1 AGILV
6 PIGISTDDTT
16 KFFFGHLIENQSL
29 VQLVG
34 FENEEFIFPEV
45 HHSFKFC
52 ALTMSGINVKNKS
65 TDFVFFCRKYSDISQ
80 RLRHFE
86 LTHTDFVKI
95 NPNTLTCPI
104 FRTHIDAELTKKIYY
119 RNSVLVNEQFEKNEF
134 YVSFFSM
141 FHMSNDSNL
150 FQVKSG
156 PNLTPLLEAKMI
168 QQFDH
173 RYGTYQGATQAN
185 LNQGNLPLPS
195 DAQKKDPNFLVLPQ
209 YWVPKKEVLE
219 RLQKWNK
226 KWLLVYRGITSSVV
240 EHT

>member
-1 AGILV
+1 NPPWEKIKLQEKEFFAIRDRNISNASTKSARDVLIKNLKNSNPQAWTDYQTALHDVESLSKFLRNSNRFPLSARGDVHTYAIFAELSILLLAPNGRAGILV

-134 YVSFFSM
+134 YVSFFS
-141 FHMSNDSNL
+141 
-150 FQVKSG
+150 
-156 PNLTPLLEAKMI
+156 
-168 QQFDH
+168 
-173 RYGTYQGATQAN
+173 
-185 LNQGNLPLPS
+185 
-195 DAQKKDPNFLVLPQ
+195 
-209 YWVPKKEVLE
+209 
-219 RLQKWNK
+219 
-226 KWLLVYRGITSSVV
+226 
-240 EHT
+240 